1 MSVPPE
7 TLLPLTPLSMAVLL
21 TLADGELH
29 GYGIIKEVENQTGGW
44 LRPGAGSLY
53 AALQRMVDD
62 GLIEEVP
69 APAEAVDAR
78 RRYYAVTVF
87 GLDVARAEAMRLA
100 EVVRTAGQ
108 KKLLSNL
115 RLAYGR

>member
-1 MSVPPE
+1 
-7 TLLPLTPLSMAVLL
+7 MAVLL

-29 GYGIIKEVENQTGGW
+29 GYGIIKEVERQTAGW

-62 GLIEEVP
+62 ELIEEVA
-69 APAEAVDAR
+69 APASALDAR
-78 RRYYAVTVF
+78 RRYYGATRF
-87 GLDVARAEAMRLA
+87 GLDVARAEAIRLA

>member
-1 MSVPPE
+1 MAASPE
-7 TLLPLTPLSMAVLL
+7 EMLPLTPLSMAVLL

-29 GYGIIKEVENQTGGW
+29 GYGIIKEVERQTGGW

-62 GLIEEVP
+62 GLIEETA
-69 APAEAVDAR
+69 APATAVDAR
-78 RRYYAVTVF
+78 RRYF
-87 GLDVARAEAMRLA
+87 GITPFGVEVARAEAMRLA